1 VIARWLSLKR
11 GVCLAALE
19 RSSSGDFGYETGGAL
34 GAGGDQLVGSP
45 MSLHGDLSC
54 VAYFFSRWPPK
65 AERVDLRPS
74 FSETEKKPATLRLVT
89 ALLGLGLK

>member
-1 VIARWLSLKR
+1 ML
-11 GVCLAALE
+11 
-19 RSSSGDFGYETGGAL
+19 
-34 GAGGDQLVGSP
+34 DQLVGSP

-89 ALLGLGLK
+89 ALLGLGLKWTNSSSSESPRPIQDFRQYWSITSWRAVPISA

>member
-1 VIARWLSLKR
+1 ML
-11 GVCLAALE
+11 
-19 RSSSGDFGYETGGAL
+19 
-34 GAGGDQLVGSP
+34 DQLVGSP

-74 FSETEKKPATLRLVT
+74 FSETEKKPATFAPSDSVVGFRPEMNEFLVERVAEAYT
-89 ALLGLGLK
+89 GLSSVLVHNELEGGPHKR